1 MDFAKLILFCEN
13 IKRIKRNLERQEN
26 VLISMVIEFIKV
38 FFNLLGKDLLMV
50 VEEYR
55 LYSKV
60 LGAFNST
67 FLAMIPKKYVPK
79 YFEYFR
85 PISLCNGVC
94 NIISK
99 IIARILKPML
109 SLVILGKQF
118 FFLDSRKIHE
128 AIGIG

>member
-1 MDFAKLILFCEN
+1 MA
-13 IKRIKRNLERQEN
+13 
-26 VLISMVIEFIKV
+26 IEFIKG
-38 FFNLLGKDLLMV
+38 FFNLSGKDLLMV

-85 PISLCNGVC
+85 PISLCNGVY
-94 NIISK
+94 NVISK
-99 IIARILKPML
+99 INNKRLNPML

-118 FFLDSRKIHE
+118 CFLDSRQIHE
-128 AIGIG
+128 VVGIA